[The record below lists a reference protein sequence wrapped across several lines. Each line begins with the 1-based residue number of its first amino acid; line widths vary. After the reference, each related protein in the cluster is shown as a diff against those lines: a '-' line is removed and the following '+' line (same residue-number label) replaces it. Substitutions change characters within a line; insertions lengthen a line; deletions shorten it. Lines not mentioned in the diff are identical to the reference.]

1 MKKRMSA
8 FAGYKE
14 AISMRLYGRGLK
26 RDFGYNQFT
35 TFNMD
40 QQSNLDSQR
49 HQQKVSG
56 RFYFNGELSGETTD
70 EHQHFEHIG
79 NFSKK

>member
-1 MKKRMSA
+1 MVKKRMSA

-26 RDFGYNQFT
+26 REFGYNYFT

-40 QQSNLDSQR
+40 QNPNLDNQN

-56 RFYFNGELSGETTD
+56 RFF
-70 EHQHFEHIG
+70 
-79 NFSKK
+79 FS